1 MLVQVLGAAAGGG
14 FPQWN
19 CSCANCSRLRMG
31 EFSGTAR
38 SQTQL
43 AVSADSSDW
52 FLINASPDLRY
63 QIESFPALHPN
74 SSPHSSNARHTPIN
88 GVVLTCAE
96 ADAALGL
103 LLLRESQPLN
113 VYATAAV
120 RNLLMEDN
128 SLFGV
133 LRRQTDQVSW
143 HEAIPGKPFSLD
155 SIHGRPSGISCTPI
169 STHGAFPGHVPP
181 DRANQL
187 PAAEAV
193 IGLFIEHE
201 GRQIAF
207 FPGVLAIAPEW
218 LEQMETCDAI
228 FFDGTFW
235 TNDEL
240 IRIQGVGKTARE
252 MGHLPVGDADG
263 TLELFS
269 RLTGPRKIF
278 IHINNTNPML
288 DESSEEHR
296 RVLEAGWELAT
307 DGMEMQL

>member
-1 MLVQVLGAAAGGG
+1 MFVKVLGAAAGGG

-19 CSCANCSRLRMG
+19 CCCANCRRLRKR
-31 EFSGTAR
+31 EFPGTAR

-43 AVSADSSDW
+43 AISADSSEW

-63 QIESFPALHPN
+63 QIEAFPPLHPD
-74 SSPHSSNARHTPIN
+74 SSSTRHTPIN

-96 ADAALGL
+96 VDAALGL

-113 VYATAAV
+113 VYATAGV
-120 RNLLMEDN
+120 RKLLMEDN

-133 LRRQTDQVSW
+133 LRRQTDQVRW

-155 SIHGRPSGISCTPI
+155 SIQGRPTGISCTPI
-169 STHGAFPGHVPP
+169 STHGAFPGHVLPE
-181 DRANQL
+181 RAKQL
-187 PAAEAV
+187 EVADAV
-193 IGLFIEHE
+193 IGLFIQHQ

-207 FPGVLAIAPEW
+207 FPGALSILPEW
-218 LEQMETCDAI
+218 LERMETCDAI

-235 TNDEL
+235 SNDEL
-240 IRIQGVGKTARE
+240 IRIQGDGKTARE
-252 MGHLPVGDADG
+252 MGHLPVGEAKG

-269 RLTGPRKIF
+269 QLTGPRKIF

-307 DGMEMQL
+307 DGMEIRL

>member
-1 MLVQVLGAAAGGG
+1 MLVKVLGAAAGGG

-19 CSCANCSRLRMG
+19 CCCANCCRIRKS
-31 EFSGTAR
+31 EFPGKAR

-43 AVSADSSDW
+43 AVSADSSEW

-63 QIESFPALHPN
+63 QIEAFPPLHPN
-74 SSPHSSNARHTPIN
+74 SSNSRHTPIN
-88 GVVLTCAE
+88 GVVLTSAE
-96 ADAALGL
+96 VDAALGL

-113 VYATAAV
+113 VYATAGV
-120 RNLLMEDN
+120 RKPLVEDN

-133 LRRQTDQVSW
+133 LRRQTDQVRW
-143 HEAIPGKPFSLD
+143 HDLIPGKPFSLD
-155 SIHGRPSGISCTPI
+155 TIQGRPTGISCTPI
-169 STHGAFPGHVPP
+169 STHGAFPGHVPA
-181 DRANQL
+181 DRAKGLND
-187 PAAEAV
+187 ADAV
-193 IGLFIEHE
+193 IGLFIEHK

-207 FPGVLAIAPEW
+207 FPGVLAVAPEW
-218 LEQMETCDAI
+218 LERMEMCDAI

-235 TNDEL
+235 SNDEL
-240 IRIQGVGKTARE
+240 IRIQGEGKTARE

-263 TLELFS
+263 TLGLFS
-269 RLTGPRKIF
+269 LLTGTRKIF

-307 DGMEMQL
+307 DGMEIQL

>member
-1 MLVQVLGAAAGGG
+1 MLVKVLGAAAGGG

-19 CSCANCSRLRMG
+19 CCCANCRRLRNK
-31 EFSGTAR
+31 EFPGTAR

-43 AVSADSSDW
+43 AISADSSEW

-63 QIESFPALHPN
+63 QIEGSLFLHPD
-74 SSPHSSNARHTPIN
+74 SSNTRHTPIN

-96 ADAALGL
+96 VDAALGL

-113 VYATAAV
+113 VYATAGV
-120 RNLLMEDN
+120 RKLLVEDN

-133 LRRQTDQVSW
+133 LRRHTDQVGW
-143 HEAIPGKPFSLD
+143 HDVVPGKSFSLD
-155 SIHGRPSGISCTPI
+155 SIHGHPTGIFCTSI
-169 STHGAFPGHVPP
+169 STHADFPGHVPP
-181 DRANQL
+181 DRAKQL
-187 PAAEAV
+187 NGADAV
-193 IGLFIEHE
+193 IGLFIEHQS
-201 GRQIAF
+201 RQIAF
-207 FPGVLAIAPEW
+207 FPGALAIEPEW
-218 LEQMETCDAI
+218 LERMETCDAI

-235 TNDEL
+235 SDDEL
-240 IRIQGVGKTARE
+240 IRIQGDGKTARE

-263 TLELFS
+263 TLKLLS
-269 RLTGPRKIF
+269 CLKRPRKIF

-307 DGMEMQL
+307 DGMEIQL

>member
-1 MLVQVLGAAAGGG
+1 MLVKVLGAAAGGG

-19 CSCANCSRLRMG
+19 CCCANCNRLRKS
-31 EFSGTAR
+31 EFPGTAR

-43 AVSADSSDW
+43 AVSADSSEW
-52 FLINASPDLRY
+52 FLINASPDLRT
-63 QIESFPALHPN
+63 QIEAFPPLHPN
-74 SSPHSSNARHTPIN
+74 SFNARDTPIN

-96 ADAALGL
+96 VDAALGL

-120 RNLLMEDN
+120 RTLLMDDN

-133 LRRQTDQVSW
+133 LRRQTDQVRW
-143 HEAIPGKPFSLD
+143 HETTPGKPFWLD
-155 SIHGRPSGISCTPI
+155 SIHGRPTGISCTPI
-169 STHGAFPGHVPP
+169 STNGTFPGHVPAN
-181 DRANQL
+181 RAKQL
-187 PAAEAV
+187 DSADAV
-193 IGLFIEHE
+193 IGLFIEHN

-207 FPGVLAIAPEW
+207 FPGVLAVAPEW
-218 LEQMETCDAI
+218 LERMETCDAI
-228 FFDGTFW
+228 FVDGTFW
-235 TNDEL
+235 SDDEL
-240 IRIQGVGKTARE
+240 IRIQGEGKTARE
-252 MGHLPVGDADG
+252 MGHLPVGDAEG

-288 DESSEEHR
+288 DETSAEHR

-307 DGMEMQL
+307 DGMEIHL